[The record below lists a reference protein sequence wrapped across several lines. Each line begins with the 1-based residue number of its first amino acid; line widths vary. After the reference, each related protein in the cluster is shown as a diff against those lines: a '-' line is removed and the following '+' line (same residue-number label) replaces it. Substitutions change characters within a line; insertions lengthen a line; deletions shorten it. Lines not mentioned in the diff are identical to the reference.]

1 MEHTDHD
8 PVEMLFWRGKDWAAE
23 AKGRL
28 EVASSR
34 PNVLRFLGCSAE
46 AAELRVRYAKQVS
59 LALEQLT
66 ASHIDWEVVAQVMK
80 QAALKV
86 VGPTPKRQSKPW
98 LKGKETEIACLE
110 SKVHVCE
117 EALRKARSAESPQ
130 VEGLLHQRRQASQ
143 ALPSAK
149 RRWEACWWD
158 DLAAKANQAG
168 QDGNDFQFWQVCRQ
182 LGFREG
188 ERNRHGCR
196 RTVASE
202 DQDREAWKIFLHGIQ
217 ADQGAVSEAVW
228 QYVPE
233 ASHVYQ
239 ALADIPNK
247 QEFDNALKSMKF
259 GKRGGLDD
267 ITVELIRFG
276 GEDLREVVFQ
286 VIKEMWQEA
295 SDAAEGRE
303 AERWTPS
310 SCTGVCIPMLKNKG
324 DRTDK
329 ANYRNLVM
337 LSVSAKLVAR
347 IAASR
352 LSQWLEEWMPEEQN
366 RFRPGRGIDDV
377 HLVVRRLLE
386 DVSVSAA
393 SDQVGFTCFDIVR
406 AYTRV
411 CRVALWQLLRRLG
424 LPESFVRVLRAL
436 HDHTSFRGVIHNG
449 YSDPWFTERGLR
461 EGCPSSPSYSPSFIM
476 QSC

>member
-1 MEHTDHD
+1 MSVRR
-8 PVEMLFWRGKDWAAE
+8 PGGRP
-23 AKGRL
+23 GRL
-28 EVASSR
+28 GA
-34 PNVLRFLGCSAE
+34 
-46 AAELRVRYAKQVS
+46 
-59 LALEQLT
+59 
-66 ASHIDWEVVAQVMK
+66 
-80 QAALKV
+80 
-86 VGPTPKRQSKPW
+86 PKS
-98 LKGKETEIACLE
+98 GFCCI
-110 SKVHVCE
+110 S
-117 EALRKARSAESPQ
+117 
-130 VEGLLHQRRQASQ
+130 GGRQAK
-143 ALPSAK
+143 PFVSAK

-188 ERNRHGCR
+188 ARNRHGCR
-196 RTVASE
+196 RTVANV

-217 ADQGAVSEAVW
+217 ADQGAVSEAVR

-233 ASHVYQ
+233 ASHVCQ

-267 ITVELIRFG
+267 VTVELIRFG

-310 SCTGVCIPMLKNKG
+310 SCTGVCSPMFKNKG

-347 IAASR
+347 SGQSAKPMARGVDAGGAKRVQAWTRHRRCASV
-352 LSQWLEEWMPEEQN
+352 
-366 RFRPGRGIDDV
+366 RP
-377 HLVVRRLLE
+377 
-386 DVSVSAA
+386 
-393 SDQVGFTCFDIVR
+393 
-406 AYTRV
+406 
-411 CRVALWQLLRRLG
+411 
-424 LPESFVRVLRAL
+424 SFV
-436 HDHTSFRGVIHNG
+436 G
-449 YSDPWFTERGLR
+449 
-461 EGCPSSPSYSPSFIM
+461 GCLCLGSI
-476 QSC
+476 

>member
-1 MEHTDHD
+1 MGRSVKTVHFSASQNVSSRRQGRPAKFSSAPWLEHTDHD
-8 PVEMLFWRGKDWAAE
+8 PVEMLFRRGKDWAGE

-34 PNVLRFLGCSAE
+34 PDVLRFLGCSAE
-46 AAELRVRYAKQVS
+46 AAEPRVRYAKQVS

-66 ASHIDWEVVAQVMK
+66 ASHMDWEVVAQVMK

-86 VGPTPKRQSKPW
+86 VGPTPKRHSKPW

-117 EALRKARSAESPQ
+117 EALRKSRSAGSPQ
-130 VEGLLHQRRQASQ
+130 VEVLLHRRQASQ
-143 ALPSAK
+143 ALRSAK

-158 DLAAKANQAG
+158 DLAAKANHAG

-182 LGFREG
+182 LEG

-196 RTVASE
+196 RTVANV

-217 ADQGAVSEAVW
+217 ADQGAVSVAVW

-233 ASHVYQ
+233 APHVCQ

-259 GKRGGLDD
+259 GKRGGLDH

-276 GEDLREVVFQ
+276 GEDLREVVCQ

-310 SCTGVCIPMLKNKG
+310 SCTGVCIPMFKHKG

-347 IAASR
+347 IAATR
-352 LSQWLEEWMPEEQN
+352 LS
-366 RFRPGRGIDDV
+366 
-377 HLVVRRLLE
+377 
-386 DVSVSAA
+386 
-393 SDQVGFTCFDIVR
+393 
-406 AYTRV
+406 
-411 CRVALWQLLRRLG
+411 
-424 LPESFVRVLRAL
+424 
-436 HDHTSFRGVIHNG
+436 
-449 YSDPWFTERGLR
+449 
-461 EGCPSSPSYSPSFIM
+461 
-476 QSC
+476 